1 MMGHKIGFYG
11 EILKITPKLYFL
23 PLLVWSTVKIDVEG
37 TVFLTMKQL
46 VLKIFRA
53 VRVLWGWATHTQTHT
68 HQNPI
73 NLNVNRQV
81 KVTLEGPKGKI
92 SEFANKVDAD
102 EVAHY
107 ELSHLVSQCLPS
119 SLLSSNKIPLVINI
133 FLNFQQT

>member
-11 EILKITPKLYFL
+11 EILKIIPKLYLL
-23 PLLVWSTVKIDVEG
+23 PLLVWSTVKNNVEG
-37 TVFLTMKQL
+37 TIFLTMKQL

-53 VRVLWGWATHTQTHT
+53 VRMFWGWATHTQTHT

-73 NLNVNRQV
+73 HLNRQV
-81 KVTLEGPKGKI
+81 KETLEAPKGKI
-92 SEFANKVDAD
+92 FEFANKVDQD

-119 SLLSSNKIPLVINI
+119 SL
-133 FLNFQQT
+133 